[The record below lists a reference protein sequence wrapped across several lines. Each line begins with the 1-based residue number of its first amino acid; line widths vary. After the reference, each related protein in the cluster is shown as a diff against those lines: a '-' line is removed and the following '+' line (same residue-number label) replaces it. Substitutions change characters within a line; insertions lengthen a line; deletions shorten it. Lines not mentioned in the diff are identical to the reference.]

1 MTAPHL
7 LIIGAGI
14 AGLTAAIAL
23 GRRGVRVTLIERR
36 IAFEEVGAGLQ
47 LSPNASRILID
58 LGLSGGLTRDVVA
71 PERLDIRVWSRP
83 RAFAS
88 MPMNDGTERY
98 GAPFWVTR
106 RADLQTTLLDAARQL
121 PNVRLLVGR
130 TLETMTESKDGITA
144 TILSETGQPEII
156 EAQALIGAD
165 GLWSQVRGLMGN
177 TRPPAFTGYE
187 AWRALIPSER
197 APSFIRQPEVA
208 LWMGPDCHA
217 VHYPVAGSRL
227 INLVVIR
234 KAKAAREGWNST
246 GDAGEINAFAGSA
259 AQPLRDLIQSA
270 PGWQVWSLNDSKV
283 ATMAKGHLAL
293 MGDAAHPVLP
303 FMAQGAALAIEDAAV
318 LARLVSAAFE
328 AGKPLTEALRQYDAA
343 RRKRAAKVHATA
355 RANAD
360 FYHMAWPFSLA
371 RDLVLRRSKPERMLA
386 RYDWLYGWQDS
397 QGRHDS

>member
-1 MTAPHL
+1 MNAPHL

-23 GRRGVRVTLIERR
+23 GRRGVRVTLVERR
-36 IAFEEVGAGLQ
+36 TAFEEVGAGLQ

-88 MPMNDGTERY
+88 MPMNDGKERY
-98 GAPFWVTR
+98 GAPFWVSR
-106 RADLQTTLLDAARQL
+106 RADLQTALLDAARQL
-121 PNVRLLVGR
+121 PNVRILAGR
-130 TLETMTESKDGITA
+130 TLETVIEGKDGIA
-144 TILSETGQPEII
+144 ARILSETGQPEII

-165 GLWSQVRGLMGN
+165 GLWSQVRGMMGHDV
-177 TRPPAFTGYE
+177 PPTFTGFE
-187 AWRALIPSER
+187 AWRTLIPSER
-197 APSFIRQPEVA
+197 APSFIRQPAVA
-208 LWMGPDCHA
+208 LWLGADCHA

-234 KAKAAREGWNST
+234 RAKAAREGWNSA
-246 GDAGEINAFAGSA
+246 GDATEINAFAKTA
-259 AQPLRDLIQSA
+259 AQPLRDLIQAA

-283 ATMAKGHLAL
+283 APMAKGHMAL

-318 LARLVSAAFE
+318 LARLVTATFE
-328 AGKPLTEALRQYDAA
+328 AGKPMTEALRHYDTA

-355 RANAD
+355 RANAGH
-360 FYHMAWPFSLA
+360 YHMAWPWSLA
-371 RDLVLRRSKPERMLA
+371 RDLVLRRTKPERMLA
-386 RYDWLYGWQDS
+386 RYDWLYGWQDA
-397 QGRHDS
+397 

>member
-1 MTAPHL
+1 MNAPHL

-23 GRRGVRVTLIERR
+23 GRRGVRVTLVERR
-36 IAFEEVGAGLQ
+36 TAFEEAGAGLQ

-83 RAFAS
+83 RAFAT
-88 MPMNDGTERY
+88 MPMNDGKERY

-106 RADLQTTLLDAARQL
+106 RADLQTALLDAARQL
-121 PNVRLLVGR
+121 PNVRILAGR
-130 TLETMTESKDGITA
+130 RLESVTGSKDGISA
-144 TILSETGQPEII
+144 TILSETGQPEMI

-165 GLWSQVRGLMGN
+165 GLWSQVRGLMGHDVL
-177 TRPPAFTGYE
+177 PAFTGYE
-187 AWRALIPSER
+187 AWRTLVPSER
-197 APSFIRQPEVA
+197 APGFIRQPAVA

-234 KAKAAREGWNST
+234 RAKAAREGWNAA
-246 GDAGEINAFAGSA
+246 GDRAEINAFAKTA
-259 AQPLRDLIQSA
+259 APPLRDLIAAA

-283 ATMAKGHLAL
+283 VPMAKGHMALA
-293 MGDAAHPVLP
+293 GDAAHPVLP

-318 LARLVSAAFE
+318 LARTVSAAFE
-328 AGKPLTEALRQYDAA
+328 AGKPVTEALRQYDGL
-343 RRKRAAKVHATA
+343 RRRRAVRVHATS
-355 RANAD
+355 RANASH
-360 FYHMAWPFSLA
+360 YHMAWPWSLA
-371 RDLVLRRSKPERMLA
+371 RDLVLRRANPERVLA
-386 RYDWLYGWQDS
+386 RYDWLYGWKDA
-397 QGRHDS
+397 